1 MEKIV
6 LKDFETFNEFPD
18 SYLEIKSDSE
28 YYYIGKK
35 TESFVAKRKVDLVST
50 VKIYSK
56 EKVLEI
62 ESYYDV
68 CNGNKALK
76 TESISNLDGINKEYV
91 KKDDGVKI
99 IPLNSILEEE
109 SEIIYLSK
117 KDVIKLIKNNSND
130 KSKKHTLIYKK

>member
-1 MEKIV
+1 MEENV

-28 YYYIGKK
+28 YYYVGKK

-50 VKIYSK
+50 VRIYSK
-56 EKVLEI
+56 EKVLEV

-68 CNGNKALK
+68 FNGNKILK
-76 TESISNLDGINKEYV
+76 TESISNLDGRNKEFV

-109 SEIIYLSK
+109 SEIIYLSR
-117 KDVIKLIKNNSND
+117 KDVTKLIKNNSND
-130 KSKKHTLIYKK
+130 KSKKHILIYNK